1 MIELEFQE
9 SRSPLTTED
18 LRVLC
23 IREGW
28 FTNGDNEQYQK
39 LFDLN
44 RAGASP
50 EDLALVIWICSTDV
64 SRQEVLHKLM
74 REYWKVSYD

>member
-1 MIELEFQE
+1 MIELLE

-64 SRQEVLHKLM
+64 SREEVLHVLA
-74 REYWKVSYD
+74 REYRRVSYD